1 MYAPRRAAF
10 ALLVLTACDQGV
22 GHLEGPSLEVPDCRK
37 VGEITRFE
45 PFQLELDFLGVN
57 AADGVAVMRM
67 ASASGRLD
75 MSDHLAISF
84 SSSSNELAAA
94 SPDASR
100 TFRLAPGAEGDAE
113 LTLALLDRCRY
124 HTAAMVAVGEIT
136 FERWGWQ
143 NGERVRGTMAFDLID
158 RRTGAVLGEG
168 LTGDFDFESLTGSPY
183 TPFAPHR
190 Y

>member
-1 MYAPRRAAF
+1 MSARRPLVT
-10 ALLVLTACDQGV
+10 ALLLAACDQGA
-22 GHLEGPSLEVPDCRK
+22 GHLEGPALTVPDCRK
-37 VGEITRFE
+37 VGEVTQFAPFE
-45 PFQLELDFLGVN
+45 LELDFMGVN

-84 SSSSNELAAA
+84 SSPSHELAAA

-100 TFRLAPGAEGDAE
+100 TFRLAPGDEGDAE
-113 LTLALLDRCRY
+113 LTLALLERCRH

-143 NGERVRGTMAFDLID
+143 NGERVRGTMAFDVID
-158 RRTGAVLGEG
+158 RRTGAVLGTG

>member
-1 MYAPRRAAF
+1 MHPRRLAAS
-10 ALLVLTACDQGV
+10 ALLLLAACDQG
-22 GHLEGPSLEVPDCRK
+22 GGRLEGPALTVPDCRK
-37 VGEITRFE
+37 VGEVTQFTPFE
-45 PFQLELDFLGVN
+45 LELEFMGVN
-57 AADGVAVMRM
+57 AADGVAFMRM

-84 SSSSNELAAA
+84 SSPSNELAAA
-94 SPDASR
+94 SPESSR

-113 LTLALLDRCRY
+113 LTLALLDRCRF

-143 NGERVRGTMAFDLID
+143 NGERVRGTMAFDIID
-158 RRTGAVLGEG
+158 RRTGAVLGTD

>member
-1 MYAPRRAAF
+1 MSAPRPLLAA
-10 ALLVLTACDQGV
+10 LVLAACDQGA
-22 GHLEGPSLEVPDCRK
+22 GHLEGPALMVPDCRK
-37 VGEITRFE
+37 VGEVTQFE
-45 PFQLELDFLGVN
+45 PFALELDFMGVN

-84 SSSSNELAAA
+84 TSHSDELSAA
-94 SPDASR
+94 SPTDSR
-100 TFRLAPGAEGDAE
+100 TFRLAPGDEGDAE
-113 LTLALLDRCRY
+113 LTLALLARCRY

-143 NGERVRGTMAFDLID
+143 NGERVRGTMAFDIID
-158 RRTGAVLGEG
+158 RRTGMLLGTG